1 MLDLKAA
8 LSSSFENSISLE
20 SMISQMIHKIFC
32 GNVSE
37 EDIKTCFSSDGLNE
51 VRHRIHKSGIIDSY
65 VSKSHFSVF
74 SKSYLEY
81 CYNQNLLED
90 HTSQDWDRFY
100 QDSFSVAAGVL
111 NDPYRCTTGR
121 WNCRGRLSAQEYNAI
136 LCSTRGDSNLNWSH
150 IFDGR
155 FKDKKIEYFG
165 EIESIILRFSC
176 KKVGEQ
182 VVSIIEDTN
191 FSKNFCAAGR
201 LAFYNEAI
209 NCGLLTKKIARKIR
223 SDQSENTSLQAI
235 SLIIS
240 TQKNKPGFT
249 EILPQI
255 VDTNHSVIARH
266 LADHLDFKY
275 LPFMAG
281 TIHSRARE
289 IVANRMMQNS
299 ENK

>member
-8 LSSSFENSISLE
+8 LSSSFENSVSLE
-20 SMISQMIHKIFC
+20 SMISQMIHRIFC
-32 GNVSE
+32 GNVNE
-37 EDIKTCFSSDGLNE
+37 QDIKTCFSSYGLNE
-51 VRHRIHKSGIIDSY
+51 IRDRIHKSGIIDSY
-65 VSKSHFSVF
+65 VSKSYFSVF

-100 QDSFSVAAGVL
+100 QDCFSVAEAVL
-111 NDPYRCTTGR
+111 NDPYRYTTGK
-121 WNCRGRLSAQEYNAI
+121 WNSRGRLSQQEYNAI
-136 LCSTRGDSNLNWSH
+136 LCSTRRDSGLNWNL
-150 IFDGR
+150 IFERR

-165 EIESIILRFSC
+165 EIESIILHFSC
-176 KKVGEQ
+176 RKVGEQ
-182 VVSIIEDTN
+182 VIGIIEDTN

-209 NCGLLTKKIARKIR
+209 NCGLLNKKIARKIR

-235 SLIIS
+235 SLMIS
-240 TQKNKPGFT
+240 KQKNEPGFA
-249 EILPQI
+249 EVLSQV
-255 VDTNHSVIARH
+255 VDTNHSVIAKY
-266 LADHLDFKY
+266 LADNLDFKY

-299 ENK
+299 ENR